1 MNPQWGW
8 TAKELEIN
16 REKKVEE
23 EEEEEV
29 EDSSGARHLHSL
41 SEGEKQPETTGK
53 TNKWSCSLLVLF

>member
-1 MNPQWGW
+1 
-8 TAKELEIN
+8 LEIN

-53 TNKWSCSLLVLF
+53 TNK